1 LPVLRGRFH
10 HRFLHPG
17 LGQPNRQST
26 QFRVSSAEFT
36 PLKTELAHLRCIR
49 NYHRQH
55 LLVYVYTGYSVP
67 RFHSPFFPDQGRERT
82 GKNLKHHFALKPTP
96 ASGISNAHLFVQ
108 THAPDQTGWRP
119 QPIHCPTDLNYP
131 APLIWMLPGFKD
143 VFMTLRGPPAHGDR
157 MASWMASCGR
167 LAIGLVVAQNSLY
180 TRGGRLFLNKPIPY

>member
-1 LPVLRGRFH
+1 MCRLTSLSASEKSPFR
-10 HRFLHPG
+10 P
-17 LGQPNRQST
+17 LGARLECAWARCSFNCPSNACHTGFQYCAVDSITASCTPDSASPTANPP

-55 LLVYVYTGYSVP
+55 LLVYVDTGYSVR

-131 APLIWMLPGFKD
+131 APLIWM
-143 VFMTLRGPPAHGDR
+143 
-157 MASWMASCGR
+157 
-167 LAIGLVVAQNSLY
+167 
-180 TRGGRLFLNKPIPY
+180 